1 MIKKKICILST
12 VHEALDVRIFKQAK
26 ALAEAE
32 FDVTLIAQYP
42 QNEAKDNINIIALPK
57 PRNRVCRFFGMFR
70 VFFIVLRQKPY
81 ICHFHDPELIFI
93 GFFLKM
99 FGKKIIY
106 DVHEDVPSDILGKRW
121 IPRIFRTLTALTFS
135 FVEKLIAR
143 SFNQIITVGDFISKK
158 FKNKNI
164 SEIHNYPSLLDF
176 PKRSLL
182 PSKKEIK
189 IIYSGILDELRCIK
203 EIIEAM
209 GYIDEK
215 YNCKLILAGKFND
228 PAYEKKIRSL
238 EGFKLVDF
246 KGFLEYNELKKLLI
260 QCNIGILCF
269 KPIPNQTESL
279 PNKLFEYLAAGLAI
293 VASNFLL
300 WEDILIKNNCGVTVN
315 PEDPKFIAEGI
326 EKIISQNGKLEQMS
340 QNAFILSKNYSWES
354 EKEKLLAVYKRLCQE

>member
-26 ALAEAE
+26 TLAEAG
-32 FDVTLIAQYP
+32 FDITLIAQYP
-42 QNEAKDNINIIALPK
+42 QNETKNNINIIALSK

-70 VFFIVLRQKPY
+70 IFFIVLRQKPY

-93 GFFLKM
+93 GFFLKI

-106 DVHEDVPSDILGKRW
+106 DVHEDVPSDILGKKW
-121 IPRIFRTLTALTFS
+121 IPKFLKTITAYTFN
-135 FVEKLIAR
+135 FVEKLISR
-143 SFNQIITVGDFISKK
+143 SFDQIITVGDFISKK
-158 FKNKNI
+158 FKNKNV

-182 PSKKEIK
+182 PSQKGIK

-203 EIIEAM
+203 EIIEALE
-209 GYIDEK
+209 YIDEK
-215 YNCKLILAGKFND
+215 YNCKLILAGRFND
-228 PAYEKKIRSL
+228 PEYEKEVRSL
-238 EGFKLVDF
+238 KEFDSVDF

-300 WEDILIKNNCGVTVN
+300 WEDILTKNDCGVTVN
-315 PEDPKFIAEGI
+315 PEDPKSIAEGI

-340 QNAFILSKNYSWES
+340 QNASILSRDYSWEG
-354 EKEKLLAVYKRLCQE
+354 EKEKLLAVYKRLF